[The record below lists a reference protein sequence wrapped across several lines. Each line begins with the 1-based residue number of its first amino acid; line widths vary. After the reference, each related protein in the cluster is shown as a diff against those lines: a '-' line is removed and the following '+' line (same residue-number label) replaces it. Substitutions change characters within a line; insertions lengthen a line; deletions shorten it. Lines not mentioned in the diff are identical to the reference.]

1 MALASRSTSSYRAA
15 VSTPERASVPSAWVD
30 KLEIREVIER
40 SMRYIDDQAGARLGA
55 LFDEDAVLQLAGTVF
70 AGREAIGK
78 MFGSADPPHWTEP
91 GELLKQPGGVHRGAN
106 PIIDVA
112 GDTATAETDM
122 LVLERDQEGRARIT
136 LVARYRDRFRRAD
149 DGRWL
154 ITNRTG
160 VSIARPGE
168 AGTDAEW
175 ARALA
180 RMSDETRARF
190 RTD

>member
-1 MALASRSTSSYRAA
+1 MPEPDSRRDPPAAPLAS
-15 VSTPERASVPSAWVD
+15 EWVD

-40 SMRYIDDQAGARLGA
+40 SMRYIDDQAGRRLAA

-70 AGREAIGK
+70 AGREAIGN
-78 MFGSADPPHWTEP
+78 MFRSSADPPRWTEP
-91 GELLKQPGGVHRGAN
+91 GELLKQPAGVHRGSN
-106 PIIDVA
+106 PVIDVD

-136 LVARYRDRFRRAD
+136 LVARYRDRFRRSD
-149 DGRWL
+149 DGRWV

-160 VSIARPGE
+160 VSVARPGE
-168 AGTDAEW
+168 AGNDAEW

-180 RMSDETRARF
+180 RMSDDTRAKF

>member
-1 MALASRSTSSYRAA
+1 MPEPDPRGTPRRA
-15 VSTPERASVPSAWVD
+15 PVPSEWLD

-40 SMRYIDDQAGARLGA
+40 SMRCIDDRAGQQLAA

-70 AGREAIGK
+70 SGREAIRT
-78 MFGSADPPHWTEP
+78 MFPPPDPPHWTEP
-91 GELLKQPGGVHRGAN
+91 GQLLKQPAVAHRGSN
-106 PIIDVA
+106 PIIEID
-112 GDTATAETDM
+112 GDTATAETDL
-122 LVLERDQEGRARIT
+122 LVLERDEEGRARIT
-136 LVARYRDRFRRAD
+136 LVARYRDRLRRGD
-149 DGRWL
+149 NGRWV

-175 ARALA
+175 SRALA
-180 RMSDETRARF
+180 RMPDEMRARF

>member
-1 MALASRSTSSYRAA
+1 MPEPEPRSTPSSAA
-15 VSTPERASVPSAWVD
+15 VPSAWVD

-40 SMRYIDDQAGARLGA
+40 SMRYIDDQAGGRLAA

-70 AGREAIGK
+70 AGREAIGN
-78 MFGSADPPHWTEP
+78 MFRSSVDPPEWTEP
-91 GELLKQPGGVHRGAN
+91 GELLKQPAGVHRGAN
-106 PIIDVA
+106 PVIDVD
-112 GDTATAETDM
+112 GDRATAETDM
-122 LVLERDQEGRARIT
+122 LVLERDEDGRARIT
-136 LVARYRDRFRRAD
+136 LVARYRDRFRRGD
-149 DGRWL
+149 DGRWV

-180 RMSDETRARF
+180 RMPDETRAKF